1 MMEEVGDCLCR
12 LCVVIQL
19 HVTSFGKAVAQSVS
33 RPASAAQPH
42 HPASRRLS
50 IVANQFFCRIDF
62 DWRCLI
68 AIGWKTTRYEVAV
81 YDLKAFAI
89 STGNMAQQPT
99 PELSQGYEQNP
110 HTRLADLCTPKLVDD
125 GKTWSPIEDDAFEE
139 ISDLLLN
146 IGHKESWSRRPRTY
160 AVLRMMNSVPHMD
173 AFETYGLND
182 TAFPYRTKRDLPPEL
197 QSPDM
202 SELFLWYQKYVLCDV
217 CDLEKEKEGR
227 HISVKDGERLFR
239 WHAKLGRGQSG

>member
-1 MMEEVGDCLCR
+1 M
-12 LCVVIQL
+12 QL
-19 HVTSFGKAVAQSVS
+19 HVTSFGKAVAQFGVDQFQPQRLS
-33 RPASAAQPH
+33 PH

-50 IVANQFFCRIDF
+50 IVANSISSVALISIE
-62 DWRCLI
+62 RCLI
-68 AIGWKTTRYEVAV
+68 VIDPETSRYEVAV

-89 STGNMAQQPT
+89 SADNMAQQPA
-99 PELSQGYEQNP
+99 PELLQGYEQNP
-110 HTRLADLCTPKLVDD
+110 HTRLADLCTPKLLDD
-125 GKTWSPIEDDAFEE
+125 GKTWLPIEDDAFEE

-182 TAFPYRTKRDLPPEL
+182 TAFPYRTKRDLPPDL

-239 WHAKLGRGQSG
+239 WHAKLGRGQSGCV